1 MFGKKNYETIVAP
14 LKKVKS
20 NLSIY
25 VNDQKK
31 NISGLEETKKQINVK
46 IDTADKEIKKSGK
59 TLTGIEELIVNNS
72 IKLKDD

>member
-20 NLSIY
+20 ELSVY
-25 VNDQKK
+25 VTDQRK

-46 IDTADKEIKKSGK
+46 IDDADKEIKKSGK
-59 TLTGIEELIVNNS
+59 TLLGIEELIANS

>member
-1 MFGKKNYETIVAP
+1 MFRKKNYETIVAP

-20 NLSIY
+20 ELSIY
-25 VNDQKK
+25 VNDQRK

-59 TLTGIEELIVNNS
+59 TLLGIEELIANS